1 MIPANLPEALRPTGL
16 SVYLEVPAE
25 GVQIYR
31 REKNAAGVWAWVH
44 KGPEAAL
51 FDAANKPIGKHYGGP
66 TWEGDD
72 GGKVVGA
79 MKADA
84 PSPDG
89 SIPWLL
95 LDIKSREG
103 LGAFTQARAILRIAT
118 TGGLAPQGGDE
129 SQAGQDVRVPYTAT
143 YLFLK

>member
-95 LDIKSREG
+95 LDIKSRSRRRG
-103 LGAFTQARAILRIAT
+103 RSCASPPPAASRRKAATRARPDRMSACLTRRRIC
-118 TGGLAPQGGDE
+118 
-129 SQAGQDVRVPYTAT
+129 
-143 YLFLK
+143 F

>member
-1 MIPANLPEALRPTGL
+1 MIPADLPEALRPKGL
-16 SVYLEVPAE
+16 SVYLEVPAA

-31 REKNAAGVWAWVH
+31 CEKNASGAWAWVH

-51 FDAANKPIGKHYGGP
+51 FDTANKPIGKHYGGP
-66 TWEGDD
+66 TWESDD
-72 GGKVVGA
+72 GSKVVGA
-79 MKADA
+79 VRANA

-95 LDIKSREG
+95 LDVASREG
-103 LGAFTQARAILRIAT
+103 RGVFAQAQAILRIAT
-118 TGGLAPQGGDE
+118 TGGLAPPGGDE
-129 SQAGQDVRVPYTAT
+129 SQAGRDVRVPYTAT